1 MRVRSLTVA
10 IVVVLMGMVLAIP
23 AQAYPAMPPGVQ
35 GPFTV
40 IKVVDG
46 DTILGRQRWS
56 CEDPHDRS
64 GHAGTR
70 RRRVGGCCWT
80 VRQLPPIALELGP
93 AVVGAPRWGAAQRHN
108 VSGEREVLA
117 QP

>member
-1 MRVRSLTVA
+1 MRVRSLIVA

-46 DTILGRQRWS
+46 DTIWVDNGV
-56 CEDPHDRS
+56 
-64 GHAGTR
+64 A
-70 RRRVGGCCWT
+70 
-80 VRQLPPIALELGP
+80 
-93 AVVGAPRWGAAQRHN
+93 
-108 VSGEREVLA
+108 
-117 QP
+117 